1 MTLALLL
8 YLATGAVAG
17 FLAGLLGVGGGLIIV
32 PALIF
37 IFSRAG
43 FAPDYVA
50 HMALGTSLG
59 SIVFTS
65 IASLRAHHRRR
76 AVNWPVVRALAPG
89 IVVGTLAGA
98 LLATVL
104 SSKFLQ
110 AFFVVFVF
118 YVGTQM
124 LLDLRPPPTRALPG
138 PRGLFAAGGVIGV
151 VSALVGIGGGSLSV
165 PFLTWCDVKLH
176 EAIGTSAAL
185 GLPIALAGLIGFAL
199 TGWFVSAPLP
209 VGSLG
214 FIYMPALLGLI
225 AASVMTAPLGARA
238 AHALPVARLKRL
250 FALVLYLIGVR
261 MAWGLFG

>member
-1 MTLALLL
+1 MMLAWML

-17 FLAGLLGVGGGLIIV
+17 FLAGLLGVGGGLVIV

-37 IFSRAG
+37 IFTRAG

-50 HMALGTSLG
+50 HMALGTSLA

-76 AVNWPVVRALAPG
+76 AVRWPVMRALTPG
-89 IVVGTLAGA
+89 IVAGTLAGA

-110 AFFVVFVF
+110 AFFVVFVV

-124 LLDLRPPPTRALPG
+124 LLDFRPPPTRALPG
-138 PRGLFAAGGVIGV
+138 SRGLFAAGGAIGI

-165 PFLTWCDVKLH
+165 PFLSWCNVKLH

-185 GLPIALAGLIGFAL
+185 GLPIALAGLVGFAV
-199 TGWFVSAPLP
+199 TGSFVSAPLP
-209 VGSLG
+209 FGSIG
-214 FIYMPALLGLI
+214 FIYMPALIGLI
-225 AASVMTAPLGARA
+225 AASVVTAPLGAHA

-250 FALVLYLIGVR
+250 FALVLYLIGAR
-261 MAWGLFG
+261 MAWALWA

>member
-1 MTLALLL
+1 MILAWML
-8 YLATGAVAG
+8 YLAIGAVAG

-37 IFSRAG
+37 VFTQAG

-50 HMALGTSLG
+50 HMAVGTSLG

-76 AVNWPVVRALAPG
+76 AVRWPIVRALAPG
-89 IVVGTLAGA
+89 IVAGTLAGA
-98 LLATVL
+98 LLATLL
-104 SSKFLQ
+104 SSVFLQ
-110 AFFVVFVF
+110 VFFVLFVF

-124 LLDLRPPPTRALPG
+124 LLDFRPPPARTLPG
-138 PRGLFAAGGVIGV
+138 PRGLFAAGGAIGIA
-151 VSALVGIGGGSLSV
+151 SALVGIGGGSLSV
-165 PFLTWCDVKLH
+165 PFLTWCNVKLH

-185 GLPIALAGLIGFAL
+185 GFPIALAGLVGFAF

-209 VGSLG
+209 FGSIG
-214 FIYMPALLGLI
+214 FIYAPALIGLI
-225 AASVMTAPLGARA
+225 AASVVTAPLGARA

-250 FALVLYLIGVR
+250 FALVLYLIGAR

>member
-1 MTLALLL
+1 MMLAWML

-37 IFSRAG
+37 IFTQAG

-65 IASLRAHHRRR
+65 VASLRAHHRRR
-76 AVNWPVVRALAPG
+76 AVRWPIVRALAPG
-89 IVVGTLAGA
+89 IVAGTLAGA
-98 LLATVL
+98 FLAMVL
-104 SSKFLQ
+104 STGFLK
-110 AFFVVFVF
+110 AFFVLFVF

-124 LLDLRPPPTRALPG
+124 LLDFRPPPARALPG
-138 PRGLFAAGGVIGV
+138 PRGSFAVGGIIGV
-151 VSALVGIGGGSLSV
+151 ASALVGIGGGSLSV
-165 PFLTWCDVKLH
+165 PFLVWCNVKLH

-185 GLPIALAGLIGFAL
+185 GLPIALAGLVGFGV
-199 TGWFVSAPLP
+199 TGMLSSAPLP
-209 VGSLG
+209 FGSVG
-214 FIYMPALLGLI
+214 FIYGPALIGLI
-225 AASVMTAPLGARA
+225 AASVLTAPLGARA
-238 AHALPVARLKRL
+238 AHALPVARLKRV
-250 FALVLYLIGVR
+250 FALVLYVIGAR